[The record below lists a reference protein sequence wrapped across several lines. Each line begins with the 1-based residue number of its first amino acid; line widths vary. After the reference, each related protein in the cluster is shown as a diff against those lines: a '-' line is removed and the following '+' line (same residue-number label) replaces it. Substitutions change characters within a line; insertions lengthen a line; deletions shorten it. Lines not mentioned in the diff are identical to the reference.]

1 MVNKETSK
9 YISLLL
15 RHKPEKEN
23 LIMDN
28 NGWVSTYDLISKL
41 KITKEDLNNI
51 VLDNNKKRFE
61 FNDDESKIRARQGH
75 SVNVDVELKKS
86 VPPVKLY
93 HGTSGNFKSAI
104 LKKGLLKMN
113 RLHVHLSKDLETAQ
127 IVGRRKGKDLIIL
140 EVDAKAMYAD
150 GYQFYLSNNGV
161 WLTDH
166 VPPKYINL

>member
-1 MVNKETSK
+1 MINKQTSK

-23 LIMDN
+23 LSMDSK
-28 NGWVSTYDLISKL
+28 GWVDTYDLISKL
-41 KITKEDLNNI
+41 NITKEDLNNI
-51 VLDNNKKRFE
+51 ILDNNKKRFE
-61 FNDDESKIRARQGH
+61 YNDDESKIRARQGH
-75 SVNVDVELKKS
+75 SKNVDVELKKS

-93 HGTSGNFKSAI
+93 HGTLEKFKTAI

-127 IVGRRKGKDLIIL
+127 NVGRRKGKDLAIL
-140 EVDAKAMYAD
+140 EIDTKAMYAD

-161 WLTDH
+161 WLTEH
-166 VPPKYINL
+166 VPPKYIN